1 MTAPTLGGTV
11 VPMPMTDEIATLPTL
26 AAQAESLR
34 AGEVSA
40 QELLDVCLERIQR
53 LDPRLNAVRTVRAD
67 AARAEAA
74 AAQKRLDAGESAP
87 LLGVPIAVKDNVDIA
102 GETTCHGTGAI
113 TRTAPG
119 DSDVVRRLRAAGAI
133 MVGKT
138 HLPEL
143 AMWGNF
149 TESETYGVTRN
160 PWDLD
165 HSTGGSSG
173 GTAAAV
179 AAGIVGGGLGSD
191 GGASIRVPAGLCGVY
206 GLKPQRGRV
215 PLAPDDDHWHGL
227 TVFGPIARTTRDAAL
242 LLDAMTDAGGFSAA
256 TETEPR
262 PLRIAVS
269 FRNTLPGI
277 KLDAQRRA
285 AVEQTAQLLTELGH
299 EVVARNPRYGQLL
312 PEIMP
317 HYLNG
322 VALDAAKLDEPA
334 KLEPRSAKM
343 ARYGRLL
350 GGRPLRRALRRRDA
364 IAARINAIFD
374 DSDVVLTPLVSQP
387 PEPIGKWAGKGPVRT
402 FNGSGPYVG
411 YTGVWNYAGN
421 PAASIPAGLD
431 AAGLPVAVQAVG
443 APGNEATLLALS
455 AQLEAARPWAQRR
468 PPVS

>member
-143 AMWGNF
+143 ATWGNF

-206 GLKPQRGRV
+206 GLKPQRGGCPSV
-215 PLAPDDDHWHGL
+215 P
-227 TVFGPIARTTRDAAL
+227 TT
-242 LLDAMTDAGGFSAA
+242 TTG
-256 TETEPR
+256 
-262 PLRIAVS
+262 
-269 FRNTLPGI
+269 
-277 KLDAQRRA
+277 
-285 AVEQTAQLLTELGH
+285 
-299 EVVARNPRYGQLL
+299 
-312 PEIMP
+312 
-317 HYLNG
+317 
-322 VALDAAKLDEPA
+322 
-334 KLEPRSAKM
+334 M
-343 ARYGRLL
+343 A
-350 GGRPLRRALRRRDA
+350 
-364 IAARINAIFD
+364 
-374 DSDVVLTPLVSQP
+374 
-387 PEPIGKWAGKGPVRT
+387 
-402 FNGSGPYVG
+402 
-411 YTGVWNYAGN
+411 
-421 PAASIPAGLD
+421 
-431 AAGLPVAVQAVG
+431 
-443 APGNEATLLALS
+443 
-455 AQLEAARPWAQRR
+455 
-468 PPVS
+468 